1 MWEDLERDPALV
13 LEVAGE
19 RNRGH
24 AALADFALDPV
35 AVGEG
40 GGEAG
45 GVIRHGCCGVLRV
58 IEEIAPDL

>member
-35 AVGEG
+35 AVS
-40 GGEAG
+40 
-45 GVIRHGCCGVLRV
+45 
-58 IEEIAPDL
+58 